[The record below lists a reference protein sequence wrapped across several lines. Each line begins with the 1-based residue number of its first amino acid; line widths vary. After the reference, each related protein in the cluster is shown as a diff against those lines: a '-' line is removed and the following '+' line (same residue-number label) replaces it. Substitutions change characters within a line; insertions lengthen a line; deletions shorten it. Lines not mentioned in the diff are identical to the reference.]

1 MKCVLFFLSKKN
13 DDDVLPVWVFIHARW
28 PNFFS
33 KGGCLTY
40 FSLTAF
46 DVVFPRWWLRCA
58 PSVFFSWVMR
68 RGSHLCPW
76 HQPACLLPACQRG
89 SLPLLEDLLS
99 SLVTVE
105 KLWRRWRP
113 PLANFLCFRCCGH
126 SGVARVAVLLFLL
139 FLSHPCHPF
148 PHLLPSCHQISSL

>member
-1 MKCVLFFLSKKN
+1 MKCVLFVLSKKN
-13 DDDVLPVWVFIHARW
+13 DDDVLPAWVFIHARW

-68 RGSHLCPW
+68 RGFHLCPW

-113 PLANFLCFRCCGH
+113 PLANFLCFG
-126 SGVARVAVLLFLL
+126 AAATAVLLEDDVTDRCDVA
-139 FLSHPCHPF
+139 LSIPLNVLRRCPGKKV
-148 PHLLPSCHQISSL
+148 S